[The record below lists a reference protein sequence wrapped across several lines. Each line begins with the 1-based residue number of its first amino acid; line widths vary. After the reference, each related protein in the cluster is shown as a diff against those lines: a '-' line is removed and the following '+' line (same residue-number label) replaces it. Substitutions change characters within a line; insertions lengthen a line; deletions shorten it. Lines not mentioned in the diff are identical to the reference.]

1 MENEKKL
8 RVFYAD
14 ISPLRGELEQPR
26 LWKFLCSDRQ
36 KKIKQYKKEDDRLRA
51 FGAGLL
57 LEYGLRQYGYTQI
70 ISVGSPAATESGHA
84 GKTQSLQQVCFAY
97 GENGKPYLQTEQGER
112 LPLMFNL
119 SHSGMYVAAVFS
131 TEDVGVDVE
140 LVRTGKQKIAQR
152 FFAEDEKEYLEKC
165 EGWTDVF
172 TGEHLEICNYWLDVA
187 FTGIWTSKE
196 AYIKAVGTG
205 LAMPLD
211 SFSTMEGQVGEY
223 YLASWMVRRDVS
235 LSVCQKGSRIV
246 FYQPEEIALEQVFSE
261 EADL

>member
-1 MENEKKL
+1 MENQKKL

-70 ISVGSPAATESGHA
+70 TSVEPPAATEFGHA
-84 GKTQSLQQVCFAY
+84 GKTQSLQQVGFTY

-119 SHSGMYVAAVFS
+119 SHSGMYVAAVFG

-152 FFAEDEKEYLEKC
+152 FFAEDEKNYLEKC
-165 EGWTDVF
+165 WTD
-172 TGEHLEICNYWLDVA
+172 EA
-187 FTGIWTSKE
+187 FTGIWTRKE

-205 LAMPLD
+205 IAMSLD
-211 SFSTMEGQVGEY
+211 SFSTMEEQVGEY
-223 YLASWMVRRDVS
+223 YLKTWNVRRDVW
-235 LSVCQKGSRIV
+235 LSVCQKGSGIA
-246 FYQPEEIALEQVFSE
+246 FYQPEEISLEQVF
-261 EADL
+261 L